1 MTQKLY
7 LDDSYL
13 CEFHS
18 SVIERTDVNGRP
30 GVILDRTIFYPTSGG
45 QPHDTGEIN
54 DSSVIDVFE
63 DQHHRIVHLLKTPF
77 SGVRIEG
84 RLNWTRRF
92 DHMQQHTG
100 QHMLSQAF
108 LKICKADTISF
119 HLGKKSATIDLN
131 ESGFGKEKISSV
143 ETLVNQIIYENRP
156 IDSHIVSKDKLNQFP
171 LRNIPTTELSIR
183 VIEINNFDFTPCGG
197 THCSQTGEVGIL
209 KIDRYENYKGGTRVH
224 FVCGFRAFEDYQK
237 KSEILK
243 QVCNSISIGESDL
256 NRSIQKTIDDLKS
269 LRWEHDKL
277 KKQVLEYEA
286 QTLLSERHKFG
297 EFNIIKKI
305 FINRD
310 RKDIKILAEKALKVF
325 PETIILFG
333 TKTGGKAALLFLRS
347 EELSYDMQQLMQ
359 IACMSIN
366 GQGGGHPQSAQGGG
380 PKVEKLE
387 EALQRAVDAIKKAP
401 HQ

>member
-13 CEFHS
+13 RECQS
-18 SVIERTDVNGRP
+18 SIVDRTDVNGKP

-45 QPHDTGEIN
+45 QPHDTGTIN
-54 DSSVIDVFE
+54 ESSVIDVFE

-77 SGVRIEG
+77 SGVRIQG

-100 QHMLSQAF
+100 QHILSQAF
-108 LKICKADTISF
+108 LKICNADTISF
-119 HLGKKSATIDLN
+119 HLGEKSATIDLN
-131 ESGFGKEKISSV
+131 QSGFSKERGSSV
-143 ETLVNQIIYENRP
+143 ETLVNHIIYENRQ
-156 IDSHIVSKDKLNQFP
+156 INSHIVSKDKLNQFP
-171 LRNIPTTELSIR
+171 LRNIPTAELNIR
-183 VIEINNFDFTPCGG
+183 VIEIENFDYTPCGG
-197 THCSQTGEVGIL
+197 THCTQTGEVGIL

-224 FVCGFRAFEDYQK
+224 FICGFRAFEDYQK
-237 KSEILK
+237 KAEILK
-243 QVCNSISIGESDL
+243 QVCSSISIGEADL
-256 NRSIQKTIDDLKS
+256 HRTIQKSIDDLKR

-277 KKQVLEYEA
+277 KKYVLEYEA
-286 QTLLSERHKFG
+286 QNLLSERHKLG
-297 EFNIIKKI
+297 EISIIKKI

-310 RKDIKILAEKALKVF
+310 QKDIKLLAEKALKVF

-333 TKTGGKAALLFLRS
+333 AKNGGKAALLFLRS
-347 EELSYDMQQLMQ
+347 EELDYDMQQLMQ

-366 GQGGGHPQSAQGGG
+366 GNGGGHPQRAQGGG
-380 PKVEKLE
+380 PKADNLE
-387 EALQRAVDAIKKAP
+387 EALQRAVDALEKTL